1 MFSEI
6 SPTENR
12 GKGIVVINSFV
23 GIGKL
28 YGVLMGA
35 LILDDIS
42 HGNWRLMM
50 ALSSIPC
57 FAVFA
62 YTWKYLQESP
72 RFLIANE
79 RFNEGAIS
87 LNRIIEVN
95 KGKGNDI
102 IT

>member
-12 GKGIVVINSFV
+12 GKGIVIINSFV
-23 GIGKL
+23 GLGKL

-57 FAVFA
+57 FAVFL
-62 YTWKYLQESP
+62 YTWKYL
-72 RFLIANE
+72 
-79 RFNEGAIS
+79 
-87 LNRIIEVN
+87 
-95 KGKGNDI
+95 
-102 IT
+102 